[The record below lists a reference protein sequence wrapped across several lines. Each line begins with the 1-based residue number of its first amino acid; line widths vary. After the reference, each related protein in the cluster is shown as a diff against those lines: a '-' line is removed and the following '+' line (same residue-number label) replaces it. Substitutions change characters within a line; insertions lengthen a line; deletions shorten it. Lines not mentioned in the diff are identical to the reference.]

1 MGIVIFDDNSWYNFV
16 PLTYTRPVF
25 DLKIGAFTPIERQG
39 NDGLNLLVRNSL
51 ADITKERHPRCYV
64 NSMQYDNDNLI
75 MSSTFLAL
83 KSRFLELIQSRKK
96 CILIN
101 SGIIIAANLGKEDF
115 EYLFNRVT
123 GNADIEINK
132 LQAERIELDNTFLMS
147 EASVY
152 PWDIIN
158 NLEKNLTEQINSI
171 PIDPIESLPKVQKI
185 GKYPLKIKDNLMVE
199 ACSIFNTI
207 RGPIYIGS
215 NVNLQQCHLS
225 GPLYIDNDAK
235 IKAFAAL
242 NNSYIGK
249 DCRVGGEIDSC
260 IVSSFSNKAHNGY
273 LGHSYVGEWVNLG
286 ANTTTSDLKMTYGK
300 ISINSNEGRRINT
313 NMIKLGSFFGDMSK
327 SSINTSIFGST
338 RIGVSSH
345 MYGLVTKDVPSY
357 VINGSGIGAK
367 DVELE
372 IDSAIETQRRMM
384 SRRERTMTQAYV
396 SMMRDVFDMTTS
408 QRVDNGIKKEIFK
421 I

>member
-1 MGIVIFDDNSWYNFV
+1 
-16 PLTYTRPVF
+16 
-25 DLKIGAFTPIERQG
+25 
-39 NDGLNLLVRNSL
+39 
-51 ADITKERHPRCYV
+51 
-64 NSMQYDNDNLI
+64 
-75 MSSTFLAL
+75 
-83 KSRFLELIQSRKK
+83 
-96 CILIN
+96 
-101 SGIIIAANLGKEDF
+101 
-115 EYLFNRVT
+115 
-123 GNADIEINK
+123 
-132 LQAERIELDNTFLMS
+132 
-147 EASVY
+147 
-152 PWDIIN
+152 
-158 NLEKNLTEQINSI
+158 
-171 PIDPIESLPKVQKI
+171 
-185 GKYPLKIKDNLMVE
+185 
-199 ACSIFNTI
+199 
-207 RGPIYIGS
+207 
-215 NVNLQQCHLS
+215 
-225 GPLYIDNDAK
+225 
-235 IKAFAAL
+235 
-242 NNSYIGK
+242 
-249 DCRVGGEIDSC
+249 
-260 IVSSFSNKAHNGY
+260 
-273 LGHSYVGEWVNLG
+273 VNLG